1 MRKIRKL
8 DAENSQD
15 IKALFE
21 VVQSKKPVVEANKGI
36 KLFKIPVHRFPS
48 E

>member
-1 MRKIRKL
+1 MRKIREL

-21 VVQSKKPVVEANKGI
+21 VVKSKKPIVEANKDI
-36 KLFKIPVHRFPS
+36 KII
-48 E
+48 